1 MAELSSAEAY
11 IAGPKGR
18 EYAAVALDRA
28 DSSAKPWAWVT
39 GGRSPACH
47 PSHVAANAGFGA
59 EPQEVRIA
67 HFNSASS
74 ARRNRRHAHGILNA
88 DASIQFGIQFFKERR
103 QHCGVETD
111 ALTDGNG
118 AYLPERVMS
127 FGVNCPTLSA
137 IFEKGG
143 GLCLRLKT
151 ASETSVKQAADWLS
165 HLHNAPSSSRLSAHR
180 QSQGIAS
187 TPRPQTAMS
196 SCGLRAPLALRWSS
210 VSITPYSSFHRT
222 TPPCGGKRRYL
233 VPVAR
238 SFTTHFGG
246 AGSSKGRSTS
256 FLLSVASNN
265 HYMEV
270 AA

>member
-74 ARRNRRHAHGILNA
+74 ARRNRRHAHGILNT

-127 FGVNCPTLSA
+127 FGA
-137 IFEKGG
+137 GG
-143 GLCLRLKT
+143 R
-151 ASETSVKQAADWLS
+151 TSYRKD
-165 HLHNAPSSSRLSAHR
+165 
-180 QSQGIAS
+180 
-187 TPRPQTAMS
+187 
-196 SCGLRAPLALRWSS
+196 APLDESRRTSDNAGRGA
-210 VSITPYSSFHRT
+210 ITRKPAS
-222 TPPCGGKRRYL
+222 GM
-233 VPVAR
+233 R
-238 SFTTHFGG
+238 SGD
-246 AGSSKGRSTS
+246 
-256 FLLSVASNN
+256 NQ
-265 HYMEV
+265 
-270 AA
+270 

>member
-74 ARRNRRHAHGILNA
+74 ARRNRRHAHGILNT

-127 FGVNCPTLSA
+127 FGAGTPTSRVPGSKSRAGRHLFCARATTRSRVRRSPFA
-137 IFEKGG
+137 NASVFS
-143 GLCLRLKT
+143 T
-151 ASETSVKQAADWLS
+151 ASC
-165 HLHNAPSSSRLSAHR
+165 
-180 QSQGIAS
+180 AS
-187 TPRPQTAMS
+187 
-196 SCGLRAPLALRWSS
+196 
-210 VSITPYSSFHRT
+210 
-222 TPPCGGKRRYL
+222 
-233 VPVAR
+233 
-238 SFTTHFGG
+238 
-246 AGSSKGRSTS
+246 
-256 FLLSVASNN
+256 
-265 HYMEV
+265 
-270 AA
+270 

>member
-1 MAELSSAEAY
+1 MNSRAHFFDLKLAGSLLFLNEKRTNYYNKRTVVQLALMAELSSAEAY

-59 EPQEVRIA
+59 EPQEVRSA
-67 HFNSASS
+67 HFNSATST
-74 ARRNRRHAHGILNA
+74 RRNRRLAHGILNA

-127 FGVNCPTLSA
+127 FG
-137 IFEKGG
+137 FEPPGIDH
-143 GLCLRLKT
+143 LVITIRRPSERSKT
-151 ASETSVKQAADWLS
+151 
-165 HLHNAPSSSRLSAHR
+165 
-180 QSQGIAS
+180 
-187 TPRPQTAMS
+187 
-196 SCGLRAPLALRWSS
+196 
-210 VSITPYSSFHRT
+210 
-222 TPPCGGKRRYL
+222 
-233 VPVAR
+233 R
-238 SFTTHFGG
+238 S
-246 AGSSKGRSTS
+246 
-256 FLLSVASNN
+256 L
-265 HYMEV
+265 
-270 AA
+270 

>member
-74 ARRNRRHAHGILNA
+74 ARRNRRHAHGILNT

-127 FGVNCPTLSA
+127 FGGESFDCGP
-137 IFEKGG
+137 ERKE
-143 GLCLRLKT
+143 RLFAQKQ
-151 ASETSVKQAADWLS
+151 SE
-165 HLHNAPSSSRLSAHR
+165 R
-180 QSQGIAS
+180 
-187 TPRPQTAMS
+187 
-196 SCGLRAPLALRWSS
+196 C
-210 VSITPYSSFHRT
+210 
-222 TPPCGGKRRYL
+222 
-233 VPVAR
+233 
-238 SFTTHFGG
+238 
-246 AGSSKGRSTS
+246 
-256 FLLSVASNN
+256 
-265 HYMEV
+265 
-270 AA
+270 

>member
-67 HFNSASS
+67 HINSASS

-88 DASIQFGIQFFKERR
+88 DASIQFCIQFFKERR

-127 FGVNCPTLSA
+127 FGCIRGADFWMLDA
-137 IFEKGG
+137 I
-143 GLCLRLKT
+143 
-151 ASETSVKQAADWLS
+151 
-165 HLHNAPSSSRLSAHR
+165 H
-180 QSQGIAS
+180 SQLDRGD
-187 TPRPQTAMS
+187 
-196 SCGLRAPLALRWSS
+196 WSS
-210 VSITPYSSFHRT
+210 A
-222 TPPCGGKRRYL
+222 
-233 VPVAR
+233 AR
-238 SFTTHFGG
+238 
-246 AGSSKGRSTS
+246 
-256 FLLSVASNN
+256 
-265 HYMEV
+265 
-270 AA
+270 